1 MMDHVGCGVFD
12 NHEAYFFEKL
22 GTNKLPGAIGTIK
35 LPERQIN
42 GSSYT
47 TNCDLNQFFAAI

>member
-1 MMDHVGCGVFD
+1 L
-12 NHEAYFFEKL
+12 YFLEEFEKI
-22 GTNKLPGAIGTIK
+22 GTIKLPGAIGTIK

-47 TNCDLNQFFAAI
+47 KGRDRAEA